1 MARVGEYSFLE
12 GVAMRI
18 RRDVF
23 SDLFACFLLCLCTTL
38 LVLINAPAVWAQS
51 TSSGTVAGIVTD
63 SSGAV
68 VNGAT
73 VTLRD
78 TSTNA
83 SRVITTNESGRYI
96 FVDAAPGT
104 YDLSVAKEGFSTSKT
119 QTTVKVGVAITAN
132 LALQVG
138 GTNVIVEVTAA
149 GNELQTMNSTV
160 GKTITG
166 VALEPLPTFGR
177 DVSTFL
183 TM

>member
-1 MARVGEYSFLE
+1 
-12 GVAMRI
+12 MRI

-23 SDLFACFLLCLCTTL
+23 SYLFACFLLCATL
-38 LVLINAPAVWAQS
+38 LVLIIAPAVWAQS

-63 SSGAV
+63 SSCAV
-68 VNGAT
+68 VNGAA

-83 SRVITTNESGRYI
+83 SRVVNTNESGRYI